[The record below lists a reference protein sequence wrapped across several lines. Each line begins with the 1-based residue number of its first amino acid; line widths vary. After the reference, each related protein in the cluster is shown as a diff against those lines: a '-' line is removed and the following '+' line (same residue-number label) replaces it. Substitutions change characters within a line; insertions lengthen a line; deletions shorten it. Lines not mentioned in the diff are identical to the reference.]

1 MKKKTLALLLAVA
14 AFFLLVI
21 LLRSGSL
28 GTQLLWQISG
38 GGQWLLPLVFV
49 AALLDSINPC
59 AFSILLLTI
68 AFLLSLG
75 RLRTDIVKIGA
86 AYIFGIF
93 LVYLLIGLGLVQ
105 TLHLFNTPHFMAR
118 VGALLL
124 LLMGGLNLVN
134 HYFPTFP
141 LKLQIPAA
149 AHPPMAKLMK
159 KGSLPAIFLLGALVG
174 LCEFPCTGGPYLLV
188 LGLLHDQATYW
199 RGFLYL
205 IFYNLVFIAPL
216 VLLLL
221 LASEKTLL
229 DKIDHWRK
237 TETSQM
243 RIFSGLAM
251 IVLGLLILS
260 F

>member
-1 MKKKTLALLLAVA
+1 MKKKTLALLLAA
-14 AFFLLVI
+14 AFLLLII
-21 LLRSGSL
+21 LLLRGHL
-28 GTQLLWQISG
+28 GTQLLWQISR
-38 GGQWLLPLVFV
+38 GGQWLLPLVFT
-49 AALLDSINPC
+49 AALLDSLNPC
-59 AFSILLLTI
+59 AFSVLLLTI
-68 AFLLSLG
+68 AFLFSLG

-86 AYIFGIF
+86 VYIFGLF

-105 TLHLFNTPHFMAR
+105 ALHLFNTPHFMAK

-124 LLMGGLNLVN
+124 ILMGGLNLIN

-149 AHPPMAKLMK
+149 AHSPMARLME
-159 KGSLPAIFLLGALVG
+159 KGSLPALFLLGALVG

-205 IFYNLVFIAPL
+205 IFYNLVFVTPL
-216 VLLLL
+216 VLILL
-221 LASEKTLL
+221 LASDKTLL
-229 DKIDHWRK
+229 GKIDHWRK
-237 TETSQM
+237 TETGRM
-243 RIFSGLAM
+243 RTFGGLAM

-260 F
+260 L